1 MDENKNVVDPLPET
15 FDTFEEMADF
25 WETHDVTDY
34 AEFLTPVEMSIAE
47 HPVTE
52 YVITLSDTQ
61 DDLLQRAT
69 EREGISLT
77 ALINAWVQEKLQEY
91 AAG

>member
-25 WETHDVTDY
+25 WETHDTTDY
-34 AEFLTPVEMSIAE
+34 AEYFTPVEMTIAE
-47 HPVTE
+47 HPRSE
-52 YVITLSDTQ
+52 YVISLSDAQ

-69 EREGISLT
+69 EREGVPLT
-77 ALINAWVQEKLQEY
+77 ALLNGWVQEKLQEY

>member
-1 MDENKNVVDPLPET
+1 MENDKTAIDPLPET
-15 FDTFEEMADF
+15 FDSFEAMADF
-25 WETHDVTDY
+25 WDIHDVTDY

-69 EREGISLT
+69 EREGIPLT
-77 ALINAWVQEKLQEY
+77 ALINTWVQEKLQEY
-91 AAG
+91 AAS